1 MTRQPKVYGGCFFL
15 NGNQVRGIMAGT
27 QVEIAKATNNGLA
40 YIRNYWIE
48 TGNVK
53 ELEIALKTPGV
64 LFWCSNNH
72 YSDREYKR
80 ARVSDMIKW

>member
-1 MTRQPKVYGGCFFL
+1 MTRQPKVYGGAFFL

-40 YIRNYWIE
+40 YIRNYWVE
-48 TGNVK
+48 TGNIK
-53 ELEIALKTPGV
+53 ELEIALKSPGV

-72 YSDREYKR
+72 SSNPEYKR
-80 ARVSDMIKW
+80 VRVSDMIKW